1 MAVLVVEITSVF
13 KLVEKE
19 EEVKKDQNLLSEAGD
34 LDWGR
39 LRSILG
45 LEEMEAHPRTRGDGG
60 PS

>member
-19 EEVKKDQNLLSEAGD
+19 DEVKKDQNLLSKAGD

-45 LEEMEAHPRTRGDGG
+45 LEEVEAHPRTGGDGG